1 MQGLTQ
7 MRMARMQGLTLRRA
21 DAQRALAVLLSAPGA
36 VLVGH
41 ALHHDLHAL
50 RLDFQPVI
58 DTSLICTY
66 KCAQAVVP
74 QCLIILQ
81 HRLIDTLLSCT

>member
-1 MQGLTQ
+1 
-7 MRMARMQGLTLRRA
+7 MQGLTLRRA

-58 DTSLICTY
+58 DTSLLCTY
-66 KCAQAVVP
+66 KCAAPVASAPAYV
-74 QCLIILQ
+74 
-81 HRLIDTLLSCT
+81 SGESG

>member
-1 MQGLTQ
+1 MQDLMLT
-7 MRMARMQGLTLRRA
+7 RMARMQGLTLRRA

-58 DTSLICTY
+58 DTSLLCTY
-66 KCAQAVVP
+66 ECAALGASAP
-74 QCLIILQ
+74 C
-81 HRLIDTLLSCT
+81 

>member
-1 MQGLTQ
+1 MQGL
-7 MRMARMQGLTLRRA
+7 ALRRA

-50 RLDFQPVI
+50 RLDFQPVV
-58 DTSLICTY
+58 DTSLLCTY
-66 KCAQAVVP
+66 RRA
-74 QCLIILQ
+74 
-81 HRLIDTLLSCT
+81 LLVASGLA